1 MNKVK
6 KVLLAVWVTSFCH
19 AGDRK
24 RTVLVLFLF
33 SWSPWNC
40 SNINNILLFQ
50 LPPSL
55 PSRSFNRLF
64 FTTLNK
70 PASIH
75 VHKKLLLP
83 LILFFHILEGLRT
96 SFSTLLLMMSH
107 SNLKLSFLSNLCTA
121 TATLVTFKLVTII
134 SKLSL
139 KNWKLAKIEFSA

>member
-1 MNKVK
+1 MRVIGNEQS
-6 KVLLAVWVTSFCH
+6 LSCFYFHDPPEIAATLTTFCCFSSH
-19 AGDRK
+19 
-24 RTVLVLFLF
+24 LV
-33 SWSPWNC
+33 
-40 SNINNILLFQ
+40 
-50 LPPSL
+50 L

-139 KNWKLAKIEFSA
+139 KN